1 MEKGTLTK
9 TKATKKLPY
18 QYTVGRR
25 KTATARVRFY
35 TDGKQDNGTM
45 IVNERPIKE
54 YFSVAEVD
62 VIDQLLR
69 LHTNGLEGSFTVK
82 VEGSGKHSQAE
93 AVRHGIARLLIQVHP
108 DLRPLLKQNGFL
120 TRDARRKE
128 RKKPG
133 LKRARKSPQWSKR

>member
-9 TKATKKLPY
+9 SKTAKKLPY
-18 QYTVGRR
+18 QYRVGRR

-35 TDGKQDNGTM
+35 TDGKETNGTM
-45 IVNERPIKE
+45 IVNEKPAAE
-54 YFSVAEVD
+54 YFSVAELD

-69 LHTNGLEGSFTVK
+69 LNTNAIDGYFTVK

-93 AVRHGIARLLIQVHP
+93 AVRHGIARLLTDMHP
-108 DLRPLLKQNGFL
+108 DLRPLVKQHGFL

-133 LKRARKSPQWSKR
+133 LKRARKAPQWSKR

>member
-1 MEKGTLTK
+1 MIINEK
-9 TKATKKLPY
+9 
-18 QYTVGRR
+18 
-25 KTATARVRFY
+25 
-35 TDGKQDNGTM
+35 
-45 IVNERPIKE
+45 PIKD
-54 YFSVAEVD
+54 YFSVAEID

-69 LHTNGLEGSFTVK
+69 LNTNGLEGYFTVK